1 MPTLLETYREAET
14 ELLQGRHESALAR
27 LTQVIRT
34 DPAHLW
40 SRFLAARALEGL
52 KEYNRAF
59 EIYKAIA
66 EHCLRAGYPLLGLD
80 ATKRAARLQ
89 TGFESTLRLLAE
101 MYGLESDRIEQELD
115 LPIPPELRGDLE
127 VSAPPPAADKLVST
141 VSSLARSF
149 ENARYPRSVPAAPFF
164 SLLSAEAIYPIL
176 ELMELRTFPAGQA
189 VVREGDP
196 GTSVYLLAFGEV
208 EARES
213 RGGESRALAR
223 FSTNSVFG
231 EMALITDAPRVA
243 SAVAV
248 RESDVLELRREDLEA
263 AASDIDDLTLA
274 LARFV
279 RQRFLHFLLAT
290 NPMFAP
296 FSREK
301 KRALLEMFTS
311 IGIPT
316 DEVIIREGTPGPGL
330 YMILGGEVEVTKFE
344 GSSRIQLATLREGSV
359 FGEISLIHDT
369 PTTATVRAVRGGEFL
384 FLSRADFLQ
393 LARQEP
399 QILEALKS
407 LSAERLEAQR
417 KVMTQATTPAPEATI
432 LF

>member
-1 MPTLLETYREAET
+1 MPKLLEIYREAET
-14 ELLQGRHESALAR
+14 ELLQGRYEPALVR
-27 LTQVIRT
+27 LAQVIRT

-40 SRFLAARALEGL
+40 SRFLAARALEGM
-52 KEYNRAF
+52 KEFQRAF
-59 EIYKAIA
+59 DIYKAVA

-80 ATKRAARLQ
+80 ATKRAGRLQ
-89 TGFESTLRLLAE
+89 TGFESTLRLLAD
-101 MYGLESDRIEQELD
+101 MYGLESDRIESEMEL
-115 LPIPPELRGDLE
+115 PSPPELRGDLE
-127 VSAPPPAADKLVST
+127 VTAPAPPSDKLVST
-141 VSSLARSF
+141 VSGLARSF
-149 ENARYPRSVPAAPFF
+149 ENARYPKTVPAAPFF

-176 ELMELRTFPAGQA
+176 EIMELRSYSAGEPI
-189 VVREGDP
+189 VREGDP
-196 GTSVYLLAFGEV
+196 GTSVYMLAFGEV

-213 RGGESRALAR
+213 RGGETRVLAR
-223 FSTNSVFG
+223 FSSNSVFG

-243 SAVAV
+243 SAVAL

-263 AASDIDDLTLA
+263 AAADIDDLTLA

-290 NPMFAP
+290 NPVFAP

-344 GSSRIQLATLREGSV
+344 GSSRIHLATLREGSV
-359 FGEISLIHDT
+359 FGEISLIQDT

-393 LARQEP
+393 LAREEP
-399 QILEALKS
+399 KILEALKA
-407 LSAERLEAQR
+407 LSAERIEEQR
-417 KVMTQATTPAPEATI
+417 KVMQKAAAPAPEATI